1 MKTKYFFTPSIDVSK
16 KVFDE
21 IRNYKDGEMNY
32 PKSLSEEFKI
42 KSVRDLTIGY
52 DNSQSDN
59 KPILPIDPTSQMIT
73 FTFED
78 GSTAT
83 IRSSGTEPKIKW
95 YTEVN
100 CDEKEKTLE
109 KLERLKNLV
118 IEKLLQPE
126 KFNLV
131 PPKE

>member
-1 MKTKYFFTPSIDVSK
+1 
-16 KVFDE
+16 
-21 IRNYKDGEMNY
+21 
-32 PKSLSEEFKI
+32 
-42 KSVRDLTIGY
+42 
-52 DNSQSDN
+52 
-59 KPILPIDPTSQMIT
+59 
-73 FTFED
+73 
-78 GSTAT
+78 
-83 IRSSGTEPKIKW
+83 
-95 YTEVN
+95 VN